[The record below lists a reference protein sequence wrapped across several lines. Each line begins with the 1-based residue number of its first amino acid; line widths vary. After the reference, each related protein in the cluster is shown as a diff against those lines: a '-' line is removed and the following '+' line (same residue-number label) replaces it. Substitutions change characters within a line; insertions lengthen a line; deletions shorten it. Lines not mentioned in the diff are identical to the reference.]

1 MLSRPFRIAAR
12 LLLVPLCAA
21 ALGQGVREA
30 AGGTTVAKAAEPAA
44 DGAHASARVQTD
56 EPADSNPLTGTY
68 RELESKDEEIGRK
81 VLAETAHLE
90 RDEREKFAREFHRVL
105 SAEPLFAIE
114 QYETTVTINY
124 PTGRRVPF
132 EADGKVRR
140 FRVKGAGLLELR
152 ASLEGRRL
160 VVDFAWPEGDRLRL
174 TYEKSADG
182 RLLTFTR
189 SAASRAVP
197 LPVTVSS
204 RYEVLSPKATRT
216 FAGLLPR

>member
-1 MLSRPFRIAAR
+1 MMKHSTFLLTFALTAAAVTAPRAAR
-12 LLLVPLCAA
+12 AV
-21 ALGQGVREA
+21 GVR
-30 AGGTTVAKAAEPAA
+30 
-44 DGAHASARVQTD
+44 ASARVQT
-56 EPADSNPLTGTY
+56 EQSASENLLTGTY
-68 RELESKDEEIGRK
+68 REIESKDEEIGRK

-90 RDEREKFAREFHRVL
+90 RDEREKFAKEFYRVL
-105 SAEPLFAIE
+105 SAEPLFAVE

-124 PTGRRVPF
+124 PAGRRVPF

-140 FRVKGAGLLELR
+140 FRVRGAGLLELR

-182 RLLTFTR
+182 RQLTFTR

-197 LPVTVSS
+197 LPITVSS
-204 RYEVLSPKATRT
+204 RYEVVSTKATRT

>member
-1 MLSRPFRIAAR
+1 MMKPSTI
-12 LLLVPLCAA
+12 LLTF
-21 ALGQGVREA
+21 ALA
-30 AGGTTVAKAAEPAA
+30 FA
-44 DGAHASARVQTD
+44 DGAAPRAARAVGVHAPPHAPTEQA
-56 EPADSNPLTGTY
+56 ADSNPLTGTY
-68 RELESKDEEIGRK
+68 REIESKDEEIGRK
-81 VLAETAHLE
+81 ILAVTARLE
-90 RDEREKFAREFHRVL
+90 RAEREKFAKEFYRVL

-124 PTGRRVPF
+124 PAGRRVPF
-132 EADGKVRR
+132 EADGKVRH
-140 FRVKGAGLLELR
+140 FRVRGAGLLELR

-182 RLLTFTR
+182 RQLTFTR

-197 LPVTVSS
+197 LPITVSS
-204 RYEVLSPKATRT
+204 QYEVVSTKATRT

>member
-1 MLSRPFRIAAR
+1 MTRLAAI
-12 LLLVPLCAA
+12 LLTAALAAFPVTSPRTGVPAA
-21 ALGQGVREA
+21 AWIQMEQS
-30 AGGTTVAKAAEPAA
+30 A
-44 DGAHASARVQTD
+44 DL
-56 EPADSNPLTGTY
+56 NPLTGTY
-68 RELESKDEEIGRK
+68 REKESKDEEIGRK
-81 VLAETAHLE
+81 VLAVTAHLE
-90 RDEREKFAREFHRVL
+90 REEREKYAREFYRVL

-182 RLLTFTR
+182 RRLTFTR

-197 LPVTVSS
+197 VPITVSS
-204 RYEVLSPKATRT
+204 EYDLVSPRATRT
-216 FAGLLPR
+216 FGGLSPR

>member
-1 MLSRPFRIAAR
+1 MR
-12 LLLVPLCAA
+12 LTAILLTA
-21 ALGQGVREA
+21 ALASGAAPCAGGA
-30 AGGTTVAKAAEPAA
+30 AGAP
-44 DGAHASARVQTD
+44 ASARVQT
-56 EPADSNPLTGTY
+56 ERPADLNPLTGTY
-68 RELESKDEEIGRK
+68 REQESKDEEIGRK
-81 VLAETAHLE
+81 ILAVTSRLE
-90 RDEREKFAREFHRVL
+90 RAEREKFAKEFFKVL

-114 QYETTVTINY
+114 QYDTTVTVNY

-140 FRVKGAGLLELR
+140 FRVRGAGLLNLR

-160 VVDFAWPEGDRLRL
+160 TVDFAWPEGDRLRL

-182 RLLTFTR
+182 RQLTFTR

-197 LPVTVSS
+197 VPITVSS
-204 RYEVLSPKATRT
+204 HYELVSPRATRS

>member
-1 MLSRPFRIAAR
+1 MMKHSTILLTFALTAAAFTAPRAAR
-12 LLLVPLCAA
+12 AV
-21 ALGQGVREA
+21 GVRA
-30 AGGTTVAKAAEPAA
+30 A
-44 DGAHASARVQTD
+44 ARVQT
-56 EPADSNPLTGTY
+56 EQSADSENLLTGTY
-68 RELESKDEEIGRK
+68 REIESKDEEIGRK

-90 RDEREKFAREFHRVL
+90 RDEREKFAKEFYRVL
-105 SAEPLFAIE
+105 SAEPLFAVE

-124 PTGRRVPF
+124 PAGRRVPF

-140 FRVKGAGLLELR
+140 FRVRGAGLLELR

-182 RLLTFTR
+182 RQLTFTR

-197 LPVTVSS
+197 LPITVSS
-204 RYEVLSPKATRT
+204 RYEVVSTKATRT